1 MASVS
6 IMTLEPIGLGGVPT
20 MASAIYQLQ
29 MESGHYPRLV
39 YVDAES
45 VPTTGLRSLLRY
57 YWQHLLP
64 HYQVRRGMRGLSIPL
79 YPLPQWAGWYA
90 PAIMA
95 YRDLRTDIRVAVTG
109 SAHVGLPYTVSR
121 KPFIVWV
128 ATRYIDELQ
137 GRARV
142 GDDWAEG
149 LLSSSQ
155 WTRLQVQEARVLR
168 QAARVISLSPYTTQ
182 RILDDLPELEERIDT
197 ILCPVDMDQFH
208 PAYGNVVN
216 PIGSRFLLLTARI
229 LDPRKNVSMLLD
241 AFARVRAAMPDI
253 NLAIIGDPPREID
266 VSKCEQLGLTQAV
279 QFLPARSQTSLIP
292 YYQSAELFVL
302 PSTQEGLSISMLEA
316 MACGLPVIST
326 RCGGPEG
333 VIQDGLT
340 GRLTTNDDADS
351 YADAIL
357 SVLSDPILLKEMRL
371 AANSYAQRTYAQ
383 PIVMSRLHNVFA
395 RIYPQHFTNLG

>member
-1 MASVS
+1 
-6 IMTLEPIGLGGVPT
+6 
-20 MASAIYQLQ
+20 
-29 MESGHYPRLV
+29 
-39 YVDAES
+39 
-45 VPTTGLRSLLRY
+45 
-57 YWQHLLP
+57 
-64 HYQVRRGMRGLSIPL
+64 
-79 YPLPQWAGWYA
+79 
-90 PAIMA
+90 
-95 YRDLRTDIRVAVTG
+95 
-109 SAHVGLPYTVSR
+109 
-121 KPFIVWV
+121 
-128 ATRYIDELQ
+128 
-137 GRARV
+137 
-142 GDDWAEG
+142 
-149 LLSSSQ
+149 
-155 WTRLQVQEARVLR
+155 
-168 QAARVISLSPYTTQ
+168 
-182 RILDDLPELEERIDT
+182 LDDLPELEERIDT